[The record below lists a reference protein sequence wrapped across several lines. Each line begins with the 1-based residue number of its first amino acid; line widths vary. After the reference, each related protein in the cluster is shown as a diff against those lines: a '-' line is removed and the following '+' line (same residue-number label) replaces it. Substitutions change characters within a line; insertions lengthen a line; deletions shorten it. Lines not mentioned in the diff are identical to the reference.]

1 MDASRRP
8 RDKQPRRRGYL
19 ASWDGVRKLEE
30 KKFSKNYSYETIAKE
45 AGLASDDQVKRLFH
59 PQWGRR
65 VQLETIE
72 KIARVLDLTPTDIIN
87 RNEWSPLDK
96 EPNVDKAKILLS
108 DHSQD
113 TSFAQQLRRALEAA
127 ELAVFI
133 TEAQFSDEELDGY
146 DCFLLLVSS
155 HSADISN
162 IVMEEIGRVRQLRD
176 APPDGKPVIMLIHVG
191 SLMSLPLNHALHKE
205 LQGIPQR
212 EWPQTDISTLVQ
224 EVLELLE
231 AGPPVLIINSDDWGQ
246 FLQNVSSL
254 NLSRNWLLTY
264 IGEDQLLKL
273 GALVNDLINKGD
285 RRIQSGY
292 SYWGVGPVQMWDR
305 ACNDPTYHMRKN
317 ISEFPHYAKQL
328 AHLVDKERYNFVSL
342 GVGEGRK
349 DRSIISDFFNRNH
362 SAKPREDF
370 LYIPVDMSLD
380 MLRIAVEKIQET
392 NPLPLHRCV
401 AIQKD
406 IESLKGMQEIAYIA
420 QSLGAQKPILYG
432 FIGNT
437 IANVE
442 SPKQVLN
449 NIVNAMRS
457 DDLLLF
463 EAQIINTSAL
473 ESQEL
478 LQETMESVRREYL
491 SDSFRRFAVSALL
504 QNTDLTIDPTEKDNS
519 YIVDVYL
526 QQWKYG
532 QVLHIDCFF
541 ENNTDRSLYMTL
553 VNEQTVKLNEK
564 ERIRLYRS
572 RKFTQPSLQKFVQAN
587 DLSILGEKHYL
598 SEKATG
604 FMVMMLK
611 RQNGGE
617 TSGSF

>member
-1 MDASRRP
+1 MTE
-8 RDKQPRRRGYL
+8 PRRARVKQKRQRGYL
-19 ASWDGVRKLEE
+19 PSQDGLRKLEE
-30 KKFSKNYSYETIAKE
+30 KKFLKGYSYETLANE

-59 PQWGRR
+59 PQWERR

-72 KIARVLDLTPTDIIN
+72 KIARVLDLMPTDIIAQD
-87 RNEWSPLDK
+87 EWSPPDK
-96 EPNVDKAKILLS
+96 EPNVDIAKILLS
-108 DHSQD
+108 DRSQD
-113 TSFAQQLRRALEAA
+113 TSFVQQLRGALEAA
-127 ELAVFI
+127 EQPVFI
-133 TEAQFSDEELDGY
+133 TELPSSDEELNGY

-162 IVMEEIGRVRQLRD
+162 IVMEEIRRVRQLRD
-176 APPDGKPVIMLIHVG
+176 AQSDRKPVIMLIHVG
-191 SLMSLPLNHALHKE
+191 SPLSLPLNHALHRE
-205 LQGIPQR
+205 LQGIPQL

-224 EVLELLE
+224 EVIELLQAE
-231 AGPPVLIINSDDWGQ
+231 PPVPMVNLDGWGQ

-273 GALVNDLINKGD
+273 GALVNDLINKAD

-328 AHLVDKERYNFVSL
+328 AHFVDKECYNFVSL

-349 DRSIISDFFNRNH
+349 DRSIISDFFNRNR

-392 NPLPLHRCV
+392 NPLPLYRCI

-406 IESLKGMQEIAYIA
+406 IETLKGMQEIAYIA
-420 QSLGAQKPILYG
+420 QNLGAQKPILYG

-463 EAQIINTSAL
+463 EAQIINASTL
-473 ESQEL
+473 ESQQR
-478 LQETMESVRREYL
+478 QETMESVRREYL

-504 QNTDLTIDPTEKDNS
+504 QNTDLTIAPTEKDNS
-519 YIVDVYL
+519 YVVDVYL
-526 QQWKYG
+526 QQWEYG
-532 QVLHIDCFF
+532 QVLQIDCFF

-553 VNEQTVKLNEK
+553 VNEQTVKLDEK

-572 RKFTQPSLQKFVQAN
+572 RKFTQPSLQNFVQAN
-587 DLSILGEKHYL
+587 GLSILGEKHYL
-598 SEKATG
+598 SEKGTG

-611 RQNGGE
+611 RQN
-617 TSGSF
+617 